1 MICRINSRETNNS
14 RKSLT
19 TTEGNGIAK
28 SGSLNTGAQS
38 NKQRKTSSIRPS
50 STTGKPQT
58 LTQGEISSGTQLL
71 SPKIQIQSA
80 AIVFGSGLEKYEG
93 TEFHLRSE
101 QISQKLRTPLT
112 LKRKWQLKPQ
122 ETTTSAIDKS
132 IHISDSIEMEWKFVD
147 KHEEEKKREKMKEI
161 RKETEE
167 IHQYIISS
175 NMLAQFT
182 PKSKNVIIIFANFP
196 LASQEQANILLTD
209 KKYLENWKKLNLQ
222 DKKIIRKVS
231 EFKLSWI

>member
-1 MICRINSRETNNS
+1 
-14 RKSLT
+14 
-19 TTEGNGIAK
+19 
-28 SGSLNTGAQS
+28 
-38 NKQRKTSSIRPS
+38 
-50 STTGKPQT
+50 
-58 LTQGEISSGTQLL
+58 
-71 SPKIQIQSA
+71 
-80 AIVFGSGLEKYEG
+80 
-93 TEFHLRSE
+93 
-101 QISQKLRTPLT
+101 
-112 LKRKWQLKPQ
+112 
-122 ETTTSAIDKS
+122 
-132 IHISDSIEMEWKFVD
+132 MEWKFVD